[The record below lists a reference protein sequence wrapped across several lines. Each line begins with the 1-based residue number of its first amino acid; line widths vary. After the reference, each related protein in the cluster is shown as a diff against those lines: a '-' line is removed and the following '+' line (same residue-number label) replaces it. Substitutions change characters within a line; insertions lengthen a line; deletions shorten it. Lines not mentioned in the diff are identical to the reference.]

1 MNRED
6 FPILKNE
13 LIYFDNGATSLK
25 PQCMIDAVV
34 DYYTNYTANA
44 HRGDYDNSL
53 KVDAIYDY
61 TREIVKDFIH
71 AEQKEEIIFTSGT
84 TDSLNRVIFGYFGVY
99 LKEGDEVLITKSEHA
114 SNVLPWF
121 ELADLK
127 KIKVSYIELDEN
139 LHVTLENVKA
149 AITPRTKVISL
160 AQVTNVIGDVR
171 PIKQISEL
179 AHQHGILIVVDG
191 AQSVAHMKVD
201 VRDMGADFFA
211 FSGHKMCGPT
221 GIGILYGRRD
231 LLNNM
236 RPLEFGG
243 GMNAT
248 FSPNGVRVYE
258 EVPELFEA
266 GTQHIA
272 GVIGLGRAIQ
282 YLSEIGMDLIHKH
295 ELELRKYAIRRL
307 KEIPEIIIYN
317 EKSESGI
324 LAINY
329 QDIFAQDLGI
339 YLNNYHICV
348 RSGNHCAKI
357 LREDMGIKNTCRI
370 SFYFYNTFEEIDHMI
385 EALKNPNIKNE
396 II

>member
-34 DYYTNYTANA
+34 DYYMNYTANA

-61 TREIVKDFIH
+61 TREIVKNFIH

-139 LHVTLENVKA
+139 LHVTLEHVKA

-160 AQVTNVIGDVR
+160 AQVTNVIGDIR
-171 PIKQISEL
+171 PIKEISKL
-179 AHQHGILIVVDG
+179 AHQNDILIVVDG
-191 AQSVAHMKVD
+191 AQSAAHMKVD
-201 VRDMGADFFA
+201 VCDMGADFFA

-221 GIGILYGRRD
+221 GIGILYGRRE

-248 FSPNGVRVYE
+248 FSPNGFRVYE

-282 YLSEIGMDLIHKH
+282 YLSEIGMDFIHKH
-295 ELELRKYAIRRL
+295 ELELRKYAICRL

-339 YLNNYHICV
+339 YLNHYHICV

-357 LREDMGIKNTCRI
+357 LREDMGIKNTCRV
-370 SFYFYNTFEEIDHMI
+370 SFYFYNTFEEIDRMI
-385 EALKNPNIKNE
+385 EVLKNPNIKND